1 MSANAT
7 SARTRLTLGGVAAA
21 TFGLALFIY
30 TVHQTGFDTIIDG
43 IRRVGV
49 WFLAIL
55 LLSGLRYLARAR
67 AWSLCSEDPRALRVR
82 DTFPAIVS
90 GDALGNL
97 TPLGLIVSEPTK
109 AAFVRHR
116 VSLMTAL
123 AGIAVENLF
132 YTWSVAV
139 VIVGGSVALLFSV
152 DVPATLRAVSLV
164 ALGAMVAFMLI
175 TLTMIGG
182 DVRLISRTLAWL
194 DQRDLCPA
202 RLRDRLDKLRA
213 LEARIYGF
221 NRHHPNRTLP
231 VLLLEG
237 AYHAAGVAEVW
248 LTLKLLMSIPA
259 TRGELDLGGASG
271 AMATIAT
278 PSLLTA
284 FLLESVNRLINVVF
298 KFVPL
303 RLGVDEAGT
312 GLLAQVL
319 GLTTATGVTLAIVR
333 KARML
338 TWTAVGVAFIAR
350 RGLAP
355 MRAAEEVERLEVRS

>member
-1 MSANAT
+1 MGAEETPHRA
-7 SARTRLTLGGVAAA
+7 RLTVGGVAAA
-21 TFGLALFIY
+21 VFGLALFVY
-30 TVHQTGFDTIIDG
+30 TVHQTGLATIIDG
-43 IRRVGV
+43 IGRVGG

-55 LLSGLRYLARAR
+55 LLSGFRYLARAR
-67 AWSLCSEDPRALRVR
+67 AWSLCSEEPHALRVR
-82 DTFPAIVS
+82 DTFPAVVS

-123 AGIAVENLF
+123 AGLAVENLF

-139 VIVGGSVALLFSV
+139 VIVGGCVALLFSV
-152 DVPATLRAVSLV
+152 EVPASLRALSLA
-164 ALGAMVAFMLI
+164 ALGAMVAFMLV

-182 DVRLISRTLAWL
+182 DVRLISRTVAWL
-194 DQRDLCPA
+194 ERRNLCPA
-202 RLRDRLDKLRA
+202 PLRQRLDKLLA
-213 LEARIYGF
+213 VEAHIYGF
-221 NRHHPNRTLP
+221 NRNHPSRTLP
-231 VLLLEG
+231 VLLLQS

-248 LTLKLLMSIPA
+248 LTLQLLMS
-259 TRGELDLGGASG
+259 ASG
-271 AMATIAT
+271 TRVEVTTGPAGDATTVLAQ

-312 GLLAQVL
+312 GLLAEVL
-319 GLTTATGVTLAIVR
+319 GLTNATGVTLAIVR

-338 TWTAVGVAFIAR
+338 VWMAVGVAFLAR

-355 MRAAEEVERLEVRS
+355 VAGRRFEVGGSR

>member
-1 MSANAT
+1 MGADETPHRA
-7 SARTRLTLGGVAAA
+7 RLTVGGVAAA
-21 TFGLALFIY
+21 VFGLALFVY
-30 TVHQTGFDTIIDG
+30 TVHQTGLGTIVDG
-43 IRRVGV
+43 IRRVGG
-49 WFLAIL
+49 WFFAIL
-55 LLSGLRYLARAR
+55 LLSGFRYLARAR
-67 AWSLCSEDPRALRVR
+67 AWSLCSEEPHALRVR
-82 DTFPAIVS
+82 DTFPAVVS

-139 VIVGGSVALLFSV
+139 VIVGGCVALLFSV
-152 DVPATLRAVSLV
+152 DVPAPLRVASLA
-164 ALGAMVAFMLI
+164 ALGAMVAFMLV

-182 DVRLISRTLAWL
+182 DVRLISRTVAWL
-194 DQRDLCPA
+194 ERRSLCPA
-202 RLRDRLDKLRA
+202 PLRQRLDKLLA
-213 LEARIYGF
+213 VEAHIYGF
-221 NRHHPNRTLP
+221 NRNHPSRTFP
-231 VLLLEG
+231 VLLLQS

-248 LTLKLLMSIPA
+248 LTLQLLMSALGTRETGLASDA
-259 TRGELDLGGASG
+259 TRVL
-271 AMATIAT
+271 TQ
-278 PSLLTA
+278 PSLLIA

-319 GLTTATGVTLAIVR
+319 GLTNATGVTLAIVR

-338 TWTAVGVAFIAR
+338 VWMAVGVAFLAR

-355 MRAAEEVERLEVRS
+355 VADSRFEARGSR